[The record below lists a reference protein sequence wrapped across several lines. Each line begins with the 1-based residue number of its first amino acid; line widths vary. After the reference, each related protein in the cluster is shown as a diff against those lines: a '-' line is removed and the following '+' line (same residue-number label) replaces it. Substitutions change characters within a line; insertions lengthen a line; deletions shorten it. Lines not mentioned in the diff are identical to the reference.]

1 MGGGG
6 GTTVQYQ
13 APPKD
18 DTFERLL
25 QYQQASQE
33 RAEARAAAERK
44 AEADREAAR
53 KAAGQAGYGALKSGI
68 TSQLQQGLIGY
79 EDASSRLRDYALKYD
94 MTPPETDV
102 SELGQL
108 YQQEILP
115 GRRQTAV
122 GAAYEEILGRQ
133 ATEEE
138 RSKALERFQQGYYS
152 SNQELRDSLYKSEE
166 YQDKY
171 NQSYLDNYYDTKF
184 GKQTVDEAGKKT
196 GVRTF
201 KFDSKYLP
209 SYLGTDLSE
218 RAQVQTP
225 DFGDQFEGSPA
236 ELEEQVQNMRDTRQ
250 YLYSAGLTN
259 LQGEIDKETQKLKN
273 EGLKEVTKIQ
283 QEGNL
288 YSGLLQG
295 FWN

>member
-1 MGGGG
+1 MSGGG

-13 APPKD
+13 APPPD
-18 DTFERLL
+18 NTFARFLE
-25 QYQQASQE
+25 YQQAAE
-33 RAEARAAAERK
+33 RRADARAAAERQR
-44 AEADREAAR
+44 EADKEAAR
-53 KAAGQAGYGALKSGI
+53 MAAGQAGYSSLKSGI

-94 MTPPETDV
+94 MAPPETDV

-108 YQQEILP
+108 YRTEILP

-138 RSKALERFQQGYYS
+138 RSKAMERFQQGYYS
-152 SNQELRDSLYKSEE
+152 SNQELRDSLYKSQE
-166 YQDKY
+166 YQKKY

-184 GKQTVDEAGKKT
+184 GKQTVDEDGNRT

-209 SYLGTDLSE
+209 SYVGTDLAE

-236 ELEEQVQNMRDTRQ
+236 ELEEQIQNMRDTRQ

-259 LQGEIDKETQKLKN
+259 LQGEIDKENQKLKN
-273 EGLKEVTKIQ
+273 EGLKEITRIQ

-295 FWN
+295 FWS

>member
-1 MGGGG
+1 MGGG

-13 APPKD
+13 APPPDNSFAK
-18 DTFERLL
+18 FLE
-25 QYQQASQE
+25 YQQAAE
-33 RAEARAAAERK
+33 ARAEARAAAERQRQEEK
-44 AEADREAAR
+44 EAAR
-53 KAAGQAGYGALKSGI
+53 IAAGQSGYGVLKSGL
-68 TSQLQQGLIGY
+68 TSQLEQGLIDY
-79 EDASSRLRDYALKYD
+79 EDVSSRLRDYALKYD

-102 SELGQL
+102 AELGQL

-138 RSKALERFQQGYYS
+138 RSKAMERFQQGYYT

-209 SYLGTDLSE
+209 TYLGTDLSK

-236 ELEEQVQNMRDTRQ
+236 ELEEQIQNMRDTRQ

-288 YSGLLQG
+288 YTGLVQG
-295 FWN
+295 FWS

>member
-1 MGGGG
+1 MSGG

-13 APPKD
+13 APPPD
-18 DTFERLL
+18 NTFVKFLE
-25 QYQQASQE
+25 YQQAAE
-33 RAEARAAAERK
+33 RRAEKRAAAERQREEEK
-44 AEADREAAR
+44 EAAR
-53 KAAGQAGYGALKSGI
+53 MAAGQAGYGSLKSGI

-94 MTPPETDV
+94 MAPPETDV

-108 YQQEILP
+108 YRKEILP

-122 GAAYEEILGRQ
+122 GAAYEEILGRE

-138 RSKALERFQQGYYS
+138 RSKAMERFQQGYYS
-152 SNQELRDSLYKSEE
+152 SNQELRDSLYKSQE
-166 YQDKY
+166 YQKKY
-171 NQSYLDNYYDTKF
+171 NQSYLENYYDTKF
-184 GKQTVDEAGKKT
+184 GKQTVDEDGNRT

-209 SYLGTDLSE
+209 SYVGTDLAE

-236 ELEEQVQNMRDTRQ
+236 ELEEQIQNMRDTRQ

-259 LQGEIDKETQKLKN
+259 LQGEIDKENQKLKN
-273 EGLKEVTKIQ
+273 EGLKEITKIQ
-283 QEGNL
+283 QAGNI

-295 FWN
+295 FWS